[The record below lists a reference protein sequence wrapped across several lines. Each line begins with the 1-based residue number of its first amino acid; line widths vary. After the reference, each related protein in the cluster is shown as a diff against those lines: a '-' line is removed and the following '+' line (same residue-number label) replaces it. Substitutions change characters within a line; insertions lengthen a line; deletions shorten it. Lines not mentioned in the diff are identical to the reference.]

1 MEGMK
6 LRQINLE
13 KTGERIQ
20 QLRIERGL
28 TVRQVADTIGFVPQ
42 SYYKW
47 VWGMTLPTV
56 DNLVM
61 LADLFGCKIDDIIVA
76 E

>member
-6 LRQINLE
+6 LRQINLI

-20 QLRIERGL
+20 QLRKERGL
-28 TVRQVADTIGFVPQ
+28 TAKQITDTLGLIPQ

-47 VWGMTLPTV
+47 VWGKSIPSIDSLIG
-56 DNLVM
+56 
-61 LADLFGCKIDDIIVA
+61 LADIFGVKIDDIIVA

>member
-1 MEGMK
+1 MVGMK
-6 LRQINLE
+6 LRQINMRA
-13 KTGERIQ
+13 TGERIQ

-28 TVRQVADTIGFVPQ
+28 TARQITDALGLTHH

-47 VWGMTLPTV
+47 VWGKSVPSIDTLIG
-56 DNLVM
+56 
-61 LADLFGCKIDDIIVA
+61 LADLFGVKIDDIIVA

>member
-6 LRQINLE
+6 LRQINLV

-20 QLRIERGL
+20 QLRKERGL
-28 TVRQVADTIGFVPQ
+28 TVRQITDALGLIPQ
-42 SYYKW
+42 SYCKW
-47 VWGMTLPTV
+47 VWGVSAPSV
-56 DNLVM
+56 DSLIG
-61 LADLFGCKIDDIIVA
+61 LADILGVKVDDIIVA

>member
-6 LRQINLE
+6 LRQVNLI

-20 QLRIERGL
+20 QLRRERGL
-28 TVRQVADTIGFVPQ
+28 TVRQITDALGLIPQ
-42 SYYKW
+42 TCYKW
-47 VWGMTLPTV
+47 VWGKSVPSV
-56 DNLVM
+56 DSLIG
-61 LADLFGCKIDDIIVA
+61 LADILGVKIDDIIVA

>member
-1 MEGMK
+1 MVGMK
-6 LRQINLE
+6 LRQINLI

-20 QLRIERGL
+20 QLRKERGL
-28 TVRQVADTIGFVPQ
+28 TAKQITDTLGLIPQ
-42 SYYKW
+42 TYYKW
-47 VWGMTLPTV
+47 VRGRSVPSV

-61 LADLFGCKIDDIIVA
+61 LADIFGVKIDDIIVA

>member
-6 LRQINLE
+6 LRQINFE

-20 QLRIERGL
+20 ELRLERGL
-28 TVRQVADTIGFVPQ
+28 TVRQVADALGIVRA

-47 VWGMTLPTV
+47 VWGTSLPTV

-61 LADLFGCKIDDIIVA
+61 LADIFGVKVDDIIVA

>member
-1 MEGMK
+1 MK
-6 LRQINLE
+6 LRQVNLI

-20 QLRIERGL
+20 QLRTERGL
-28 TVRQVADTIGFVPQ
+28 TVRQITDTLGLIPQ

-47 VWGMTLPTV
+47 VCGKSVPTV

-61 LADLFGCKIDDIIVA
+61 LSDIFGVAVDDIIVA

>member
-6 LRQINLE
+6 LRQVNLI

-20 QLRIERGL
+20 QLRTERGL
-28 TVRQVADTIGFVPQ
+28 TVRQITDTLGLIPQ
-42 SYYKW
+42 TYYKW
-47 VWGMTLPTV
+47 AWGKSVPSV

-61 LADLFGCKIDDIIVA
+61 LADIFGVKIDDIIVA

>member
-6 LRQINLE
+6 LRQINLI

-20 QLRIERGL
+20 QLRKERGL
-28 TVRQVADTIGFVPQ
+28 TAKQITDTLGLIPQ
-42 SYYKW
+42 TYYKW
-47 VWGMTLPTV
+47 VWGKSVPSV

-61 LADLFGCKIDDIIVA
+61 LEIFSTI
-76 E
+76 

>member
-6 LRQINLE
+6 LRQINIV

-20 QLRIERGL
+20 QLRKERGL
-28 TVRQVADTIGFVPQ
+28 TAKQITDALGLIPQ
-42 SYYKW
+42 TYYKW
-47 VWGMTLPTV
+47 VWGKSVPSV
-56 DNLVM
+56 DSLIG
-61 LADLFGCKIDDIIVA
+61 LADIFGVAVDDIIVA

>member
-1 MEGMK
+1 MK
-6 LRQINLE
+6 LRQVNLV

-28 TVRQVADTIGFVPQ
+28 TAKQITDTLGLTHH

-47 VWGMTLPTV
+47 VWGKSAPSV
-56 DNLVM
+56 DSLIG
-61 LADLFGCKIDDIIVA
+61 LADILGVKIDDIIVA

>member
-6 LRQINLE
+6 LRQINLV

-28 TVRQVADTIGFVPQ
+28 TAKQITDALGLIPQ
-42 SYYKW
+42 TYYKW
-47 VWGMTLPTV
+47 VWGKSVPSV
-56 DNLVM
+56 DSLIG
-61 LADLFGCKIDDIIVA
+61 LADIFGVKVDDIIVA